1 MADLNALQ
9 FANPIRLMYMMAAIW
24 RLAQDHG
31 GRPMNILEVGS
42 WLGASA
48 LTWGHA
54 LALHNGSR
62 GRITCLDAWAPFVD
76 HDVNKDPGH
85 KRMEIALVDGS
96 AYEMFLSNMSL
107 LPSGVEF
114 AVLRGLSADILPT
127 LPAGGFDI
135 VYIDGDH
142 SYPAVCDDIRH
153 SMSLV
158 ADEGILCGDDL
169 ELQSFEVNANIGR
182 RLPSL
187 DSALA
192 THLSQTYHP
201 GVTLAVGETFGRVSV
216 WEGFWAMRKRGT
228 SWQPISLDGAP
239 LDMPPHLPP
248 RSMMELKIYL
258 MQHGLM

>member
-1 MADLNALQ
+1 MPDLNALQ

-24 RLAQDHG
+24 HLAQDHG

-62 GRITCLDAWAPFVD
+62 GRITCLDAWAPFID
-76 HDVNKDPGH
+76 HTVNEETHH
-85 KRMEIALVDGS
+85 KKMESAFVDGS
-96 AYEMFLSNMSL
+96 AYDTFLNNVAL
-107 LPSGVEF
+107 IPNGIDL
-114 AVLRGLSADILPT
+114 AVLRGLSGDILPT
-127 LPAGGFDI
+127 LPTAGFDV

-142 SYPAVCDDIRH
+142 SYPVVHDDIRC
-153 SMSLV
+153 SMKLV
-158 ADEGILCGDDL
+158 ADGGILCGDDL
-169 ELQSFEVNANIGR
+169 ELQTHEVNAEIAR
-182 RLPSL
+182 QQPSL
-187 DSALA
+187 EHAFA
-192 THLSQTYHP
+192 VHLSRSYHP
-201 GVTLAVGETFGRVSV
+201 GVTLAVGELLGRVSA
-216 WEGFWAMRKRGT
+216 WEGFWAMRKRGA